1 MDRLQ
6 IAGHSEYQDHVP
18 AQISKY
24 SRLSSHHILD
34 GWSQGDEH
42 YGCFSTSLSK
52 VRNKSR
58 R

>member
-1 MDRLQ
+1 MDKLQ
-6 IAGHSEYQDHVP
+6 KAEYFECLDHVP
-18 AQISKY
+18 AQISIY

>member
-1 MDRLQ
+1 MDKLQ
-6 IAGHSEYQDHVP
+6 IVGDSEHLDHVP
-18 AQISKY
+18 AQISIY
-24 SRLSSHHILD
+24 TRLSSHHILD